1 MAKKI
6 KLSDLKVKSSVVEL
20 NQKERK
26 AAKGGFV
33 FVFTGGKEK
42 VGSFSQYIADTQV
55 DIRLHDKG
63 GNSTEGE
70 MHP

>member
-26 AAKGGFV
+26 SAKGGYV
-33 FVFTGGKEK
+33 FQFEGGKERI
-42 VGSFSQYIADTQV
+42 GSFSQYIADTQV
-55 DIRLHDKG
+55 DIRLHEKG
-63 GNSTEGE
+63 TSTEGE
-70 MHP
+70 FNP